1 MSKKKNLIYNCIWLI
16 LTFAVIISDRAV
28 KSYILN
34 NVSLGENFGSIK
46 YIADFIYVQNTGA
59 AFSILSE
66 NTFILSIVSVI
77 FCIAV
82 IIYKIVKKP
91 EHPLLNLTL
100 SLMFSGALGNAI
112 DRISYSFVVD
122 FISIKWFDFPV
133 FNIADMAIVC
143 GAITAIIY
151 VLFFDKDEVNN
162 KTQTENDGEIN
173 NG

>member
-1 MSKKKNLIYNCIWLI
+1 MSRKKNLIYNCIWFLLTLALI
-16 LTFAVIISDRAV
+16 LADRVV

-34 NVSLGENFGSIK
+34 NVSLGETFGSIK

-66 NTFILSIVSVI
+66 NTFILSIVSVV
-77 FCIAV
+77 FCVAV

-100 SLMFSGALGNAI
+100 VLMFSGALGNAI
-112 DRISYSFVVD
+112 DRITYSFVVD

-133 FNIADMAIVC
+133 FNIADMAIVG

-151 VLFFDKDEVNN
+151 VLFFDKDELEN
-162 KTQTENDGEIN
+162 KTQTEKDGEIN

>member
-1 MSKKKNLIYNCIWLI
+1 MSRKKNLIYNCIWFLLTLALI
-16 LTFAVIISDRAV
+16 LADRVV

-34 NVSLGENFGSIK
+34 NVSLGETFGSIK

-66 NTFILSIVSVI
+66 NTFILSIVSVV

-100 SLMFSGALGNAI
+100 VLMFSGALGNAI
-112 DRISYSFVVD
+112 DRIAYSFVVD

-133 FNIADMAIVC
+133 FNIADMAIVG

-151 VLFFDKDEVNN
+151 VLFFDKDKLEN
-162 KTQTENDGEIN
+162 KTQTEKDGEIN

>member
-66 NTFILSIVSVI
+66 NTFILSIVSVV

-82 IIYKIVKKP
+82 IIYKILKKP

-112 DRISYSFVVD
+112 DRISYNFVVD

-151 VLFFDKDEVNN
+151 VLFFDKDDANN
-162 KTQTENDGEIN
+162 KTQTEDGETN